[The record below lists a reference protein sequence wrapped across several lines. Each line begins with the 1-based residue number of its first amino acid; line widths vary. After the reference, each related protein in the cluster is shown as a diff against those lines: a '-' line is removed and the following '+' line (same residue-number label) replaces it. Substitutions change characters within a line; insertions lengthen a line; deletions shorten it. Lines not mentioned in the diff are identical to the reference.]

1 MKCPECGNEI
11 LQSDKYCGRCGA
23 FNSAS
28 LTASMNNIETPAQ
41 KSEDVAEEKTEN
53 VAEAVSETAQETAP
67 TEAETENP
75 IPKEEPPAED
85 ASPKTEETPV
95 SPASEPAPNTE
106 QQDKYTYRQ
115 DEYSYPKE
123 KEKKVCSLSVAV
135 FCVVMVFILSVL
147 CGIFAG
153 MYFTERAKHAQSQ
166 RQETVYTSMNTEL

>member
-41 KSEDVAEEKTEN
+41 KAEEIAEEKPEN
-53 VAEAVSETAQETAP
+53 P
-67 TEAETENP
+67 AETVNETVEENNSTETEDP

-85 ASPKTEETPV
+85 ADPKAEETPV
-95 SPASEPAPNTE
+95 PPVSEPAPNTE

-115 DEYSYPKE
+115 DEYSYPGE

-135 FCVVMVFILSVL
+135 FCIVMVFILSVL
-147 CGIFAG
+147 CGVFAG
-153 MYFTERAKHAQSQ
+153 MYFTERAKHVQSQ